1 MKFED
6 RFYKVLEARK
16 DERGWQQALA
26 DKTGIKQNT
35 LSQILNGTTKSPG
48 LNKVG
53 PIIDALGMEAF
64 LDTPATMHRMGANSP
79 VEKVEGSG
87 LPRVPVIGSAGAGAP
102 QEFWSAEPEMMIE
115 VLPQY
120 FRPDMVTLRIEGDSM
135 EPTIQKGAYVGV
147 VKVDGDIEEGGVYLV
162 HIPPFGRV
170 VKRVRA
176 GQGDTIELVSDNAK
190 YPPKAVPL
198 EQYDQIIIGR
208 VAWVWQSM

>member
-6 RFYKVLEARK
+6 RFYKVIKARSG
-16 DERGWQQALA
+16 ERGWQQSLA
-26 DKTGIKQNT
+26 DKAGIEQNSLSRIVTGA
-35 LSQILNGTTKSPG
+35 TKSPT
-48 LNKVG
+48 LKNVG
-53 PIIDALGMEAF
+53 AIIDAIGIEAF
-64 LDTPATMHRMGANSP
+64 LDAPATMHRMGAYSP

-102 QEFWSAEPEMMIE
+102 QEFWEAEPEMMIE

-120 FRPDMVTLRIEGDSM
+120 YRSDMVTLRVEGDSM

-147 VKVDGDIEEGGVYLV
+147 VKLDGDIEEGGVYLV

-190 YPPKAVPL
+190 YPPKAIPL
-198 EQYDQIIIGR
+198 EQYENVIIGR
-208 VAWVWQSM
+208 VAWVWQTM

>member
-1 MKFED
+1 MSES
-6 RFYKVLEARK
+6 FYPTVMGLLDKAIEKHGSAKELAKAAGVNAPNISRWKNGKQEPRVK
-16 DERGWQQALA
+16 DIGAIMDLIGVRVA
-26 DKTGIKQNT
+26 
-35 LSQILNGTTKSPG
+35 P
-48 LNKVG
+48 
-53 PIIDALGMEAF
+53 P
-64 LDTPATMHRMGANSP
+64 PATMHRMGANSP
-79 VEKVEGSG
+79 VEKVEGSS
-87 LPRVPVIGSAGAGAP
+87 LPRVPVLGTAGAGAP
-102 QEFWSAEPEMMIE
+102 QEFWNSEPEMMIE

-120 FRPDMVTLRIEGDSM
+120 FRPDMVTLRVDGDSM

-147 VKVDGDIEEGGVYLV
+147 VKVAGDIEEGGVYLV

-190 YPPKAVPL
+190 YPPKAIPL

>member
-6 RFYKVLEARK
+6 RFYKVIKSRSE
-16 DERGWQQALA
+16 ERGWQRSLSEA
-26 DKTGIKQNT
+26 TGIPQNT
-35 LSQILNGTTKSPG
+35 LSQIVQGTTKSPG

-53 PIIDALGMEAF
+53 PIIDAIGMDAF
-64 LDTPATMHRMGANSP
+64 LDAPATMHRMGANSP
-79 VEKVEGSG
+79 VEKVEGSS
-87 LPRVPVIGSAGAGAP
+87 LPRVPVLGTAGAGAP

-120 FRPDMVTLRIEGDSM
+120 FRPDMVTLRVEGDSM

-147 VKVDGDIEEGGVYLV
+147 VKVAGDIEEGGVYLV

-190 YPPKAVPL
+190 YPPKAIPL
-198 EQYDQIIIGR
+198 EQYESVIIGR
-208 VAWVWQSM
+208 VAWVWQTM